1 MGEIGLSPFSSIAAL
16 FSFLS
21 FLIALYNG
29 CGICGYRLKCV
40 CVCVCVCKKTIYFLS
55 NTKQRLLNS
64 GRASNCCVLLKRC
77 LIVN

>member
-40 CVCVCVCKKTIYFLS
+40 SFISATKCSASSGCFSLAVSFLKIEVIIEVS
-55 NTKQRLLNS
+55 KIL
-64 GRASNCCVLLKRC
+64 
-77 LIVN
+77 